1 MNITGRHHSVGQ
13 NCHVEIDLMEHGSN
27 MFKHIT
33 MINSETYVGT
43 C

>member
-1 MNITGRHHSVGQ
+1 
-13 NCHVEIDLMEHGSN
+13 MEHGSN

-43 C
+43 CWMRGED